1 VRGACQ
7 TLICDN
13 ILYHKL
19 LGVFMTVI
27 DKANATPLDPDLMKE
42 MLDCLDAMPEE
53 QRKDLTGRGLGLI
66 RFLEERLKEKETM
79 DRAMVLISFEFRM
92 EALVHLRNR
101 REYRAWA
108 MRVGKKGEPDFINE
122 VLIETAALAPLVE
135 RNKHPA
141 FEPVAFFR
149 RALERA
155 DAEGRA

>member
-1 VRGACQ
+1 M
-7 TLICDN
+7 D
-13 ILYHKL
+13 
-19 LGVFMTVI
+19 VI

-53 QRKDLTGRGLGLI
+53 HRKDMLGTGLGLT
-66 RFLEERLKEKETM
+66 RFLEERLKEKEKWV
-79 DRAMVLISFEFRM
+79 RAMVLISFEFRM
-92 EALVHLRNR
+92 EALVDLRNR
-101 REYRAWA
+101 PEYRAWA

-122 VLIETAALAPLVE
+122 VLIETAASEPLIE